1 MYGPP
6 PDCKKNRLTRNS
18 PRKCIRPL
26 VEIGLRAHDDDPA
39 GGPPL
44 HSLLALKPKLRLY
57 ASVVPTLAKDAR
69 VGHPSEPELWTLTQ
83 TTTLGAPL
91 FAHFAKGGYD
101 AAARE
106 SFWLSPYAT

>member
-1 MYGPP
+1 MY
-6 PDCKKNRLTRNS
+6 
-18 PRKCIRPL
+18 PL

-101 AAARE
+101 AADSE

>member
-1 MYGPP
+1 MMMIQRVAHPF
-6 PDCKKNRLTRNS
+6 TR
-18 PRKCIRPL
+18 C
-26 VEIGLRAHDDDPA
+26 
-39 GGPPL
+39 
-44 HSLLALKPKLRLY
+44 LALKPKLRLY

-101 AAARE
+101 AADSE